1 MQQEAAADAFELD
14 APTSRE
20 IELQGFLDSGLS
32 NQEIADRLGLTVGT
46 VKWHLHNLFMKLR
59 VRNRSA
65 AIFKAKRAGLL
76 NR

>member
-1 MQQEAAADAFELD
+1 ML
-14 APTSRE
+14 
-20 IELQGFLDSGLS
+20 GFLDSGLS

>member
-1 MQQEAAADAFELD
+1 M
-14 APTSRE
+14 
-20 IELQGFLDSGLS
+20 
-32 NQEIADRLGLTVGT
+32 
-46 VKWHLHNLFMKLR
+46 HNLFMKLR